1 MVVIKGWIKELEK
14 ERAEQSEVNNRIK
27 SVKVEHGIDTYNID
41 SAEEDAQHK
50 FESRK
55 ALLEVM
61 NEISDITRRYHSKNE
76 NYNSDKL
83 EIAYAKLV
91 RDIIDRNVDD
101 IKADYNEFETEL
113 NKGESKR
120 A

>member
-1 MVVIKGWIKELEK
+1 MVSIKGWIKELEN
-14 ERAEQSEVNNRIK
+14 ERTEQSEVNSRIK
-27 SVKVEHGIDTYNID
+27 SVKVAHNIDTYNID

-55 ALLEVM
+55 ALLEVL

-91 RDIIDRNVDD
+91 RDIIDRNTDAIKDD
-101 IKADYNEFETEL
+101 YAGFEVEL
-113 NKGESKR
+113 NKGETKC